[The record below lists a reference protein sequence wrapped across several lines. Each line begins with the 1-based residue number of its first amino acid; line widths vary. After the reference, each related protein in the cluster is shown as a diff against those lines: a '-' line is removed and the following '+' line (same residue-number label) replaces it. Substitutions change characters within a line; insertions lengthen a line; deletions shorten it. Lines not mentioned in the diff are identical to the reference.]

1 MIKKFFTRRNIFV
14 LLAILAFLFAGFRA
28 YSSYSNS
35 KKSAYEVV
43 EVKKTTITQNVTA
56 SGEIKSEEEV
66 ELKFPVSGKLAN
78 LAVKKNDQ
86 VKKWGYIG
94 SLDKQELQKEIDKD
108 LRDYS
113 KTRWDFEE
121 ANKVTY
127 KDKVI
132 TDTIRRVL
140 DKNQFD
146 LDKAVLDVEIADFA
160 KKNADLYSPIDGV
173 ITKVHTHEG
182 TSVVAGTTSIVT
194 IVDPNK
200 MAFIAKIGEADIA
213 DVVIDQEAEVSLDA
227 FEGRK
232 FRGRVSEVDYAAT
245 TSTNGGGKTYQV
257 KIIINDL
264 SRVKLDMSGDV
275 EIATV
280 SHPDVLSI
288 PKVAVQEKNS
298 KKYVEILEG
307 KDIKQKEITTGIKGA
322 GGVIEILSG
331 LNEGEKVIISAPKI

>member
-1 MIKKFFTRRNIFV
+1 MLKNPLIKRNIILF
-14 LLAILAFLFAGFRA
+14 LLAILLFFAGLQVYVNFTRPPKFETA
-28 YSSYSNS
+28 I
-35 KKSAYEVV
+35 VI
-43 EVKKTTITQNVTA
+43 KTTITQLVTA
-56 SGEIKSEEEV
+56 SGEIKSEDEV
-66 ELKFPVSGKLAN
+66 ELKFPVSGKLVN
-78 LAVKKNDQ
+78 LVVKKNDQ
-86 VKKWGYIG
+86 VKKWSYIG

-160 KKNADLYSPIDGV
+160 KKNADLYSPIGGV

-194 IVDPNK
+194 IADPNR

-213 DVVIDQEAEVSLDA
+213 EVAIDQEAEVSLDA

-232 FRGRVSEVDYAAT
+232 FKGRVSEVDYAAT
-245 TSTNGGGKTYQV
+245 ISTNGGGKTYQV
-257 KIIINDL
+257 KIIIDDL
-264 SRVKLDMSGDV
+264 NRVKLDMSGDV

-280 SHPDVLSI
+280 SHSDALAI
-288 PKVAVQEKNS
+288 PKVAVQEKNN
-298 KKYVEILEG
+298 KKYVEVLEG
-307 KDIKQKEITTGIKGA
+307 KNIKQKEITTGIKGTD
-322 GGVIEILSG
+322 GVIEILSG
-331 LNEGEKVIISAPKI
+331 LNDGEKVIIPTPKK